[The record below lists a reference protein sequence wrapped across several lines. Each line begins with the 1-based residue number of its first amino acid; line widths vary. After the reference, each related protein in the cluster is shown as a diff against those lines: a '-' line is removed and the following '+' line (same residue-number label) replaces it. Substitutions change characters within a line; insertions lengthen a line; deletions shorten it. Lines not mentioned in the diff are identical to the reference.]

1 MSTSSTNHHIRA
13 VFFDF
18 DGTLVDSERLH
29 YECWMDAVGPYG
41 GHITW
46 PEYYQLLTGR
56 SDLDAGRLLLTRA
69 GLEPTEEH
77 LTNACQA
84 KTRAYLARFLDEL
97 RIEKSVLS
105 WIRNTPDYLHIGVVT
120 SSGEHEVAPVLVK
133 YGIYNSLSL
142 SVYGNDVTNLKPD
155 PEPYLLAIQ
164 RATKAAQT
172 QGEQA
177 ITKEQCL
184 AFEDSEAGIS
194 SAVAAGLRVVEVG
207 SPDNVWGILV
217 KEGLAG

>member
-1 MSTSSTNHHIRA
+1 MSTICTNHHIRA

-29 YECWMDAVGPYG
+29 YECWMDAVKPYG

-56 SDLDAGRLLLTRA
+56 SDRDAGRLLLARA
-69 GLEPTEEH
+69 GHEPTEDH
-77 LTNACQA
+77 LANACQA
-84 KTRAYLARFLDEL
+84 KTRAYMARFLDEL
-97 RIEKSVLS
+97 RIEKSVSS

-120 SSGEHEVAPVLVK
+120 SSGEHEVAPVLIK
-133 YGIYNSLSL
+133 CGIYASLSL
-142 SVYGNDVTNLKPD
+142 SVYGNDVKNLKPD

-164 RATKAAQT
+164 RATKTAES
-172 QGEQA
+172 QGDRPIVRE
-177 ITKEQCL
+177 ECL
-184 AFEDSEAGIS
+184 ALEDSEAGIS
-194 SAVAAGLRVVEVG
+194 SANAAKLRVVEVG
-207 SPDNVWGILV
+207 SPKEVREILK

>member
-1 MSTSSTNHHIRA
+1 MVTSSTNHHIRA

-29 YECWMDAVGPYG
+29 YECWMDAVKPFG

-46 PEYYQLLTGR
+46 PEYYQRLTGR
-56 SDLDAGRLLLTRA
+56 SDRDAGLLLLTRA
-69 GLEPTEEH
+69 GHEPTEDH
-77 LTNACQA
+77 LTSACQA

-97 RIEKSVLS
+97 MIEKSVTS
-105 WIRNTPDYLHIGVVT
+105 WIRNTSDYLHIGVVT
-120 SSGEHEVAPVLVK
+120 SSEEHEVAPVLVK
-133 YGIYNSLSL
+133 CGIYNSLSL
-142 SVYGNDVTNLKPD
+142 AVYGNDVRSLKPD
-155 PEPYLLAIQ
+155 PEPYLLAMQ

-172 QGEQA
+172 QGERA

-194 SAVAAGLRVVEVG
+194 SAVAAGLRVVKVG
-207 SPDNVWGILV
+207 SPKEVREILA
-217 KEGLAG
+217 KEGLAV

>member
-1 MSTSSTNHHIRA
+1 MVTSSTNHHIRA

-29 YECWMDAVGPYG
+29 YECWMDAVKPFG

-46 PEYYQLLTGR
+46 PEYYQRLTGR
-56 SDLDAGRLLLTRA
+56 SDRDAGLLLLTRA
-69 GLEPTEEH
+69 GHEPTEDH
-77 LTNACQA
+77 LTSACQA

-97 RIEKSVLS
+97 MIEKSVTS
-105 WIRNTPDYLHIGVVT
+105 WIRNTSDYLHIGVVT

-133 YGIYNSLSL
+133 CGIYNSLSL
-142 SVYGNDVTNLKPD
+142 AVYGNDVKSLKPD
-155 PEPYLLAIQ
+155 PEPYLLAMQ

-172 QGEQA
+172 QGERA

-194 SAVAAGLRVVEVG
+194 SAVAAGLRVVKVG
-207 SPDNVWGILV
+207 SPKEVREILA
-217 KEGLAG
+217 KEGLAV